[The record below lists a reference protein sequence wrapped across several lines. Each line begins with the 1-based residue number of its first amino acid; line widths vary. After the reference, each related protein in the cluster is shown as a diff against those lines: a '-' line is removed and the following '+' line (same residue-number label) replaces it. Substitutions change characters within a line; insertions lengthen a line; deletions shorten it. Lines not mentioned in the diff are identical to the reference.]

1 MVAALRALQPQH
13 GFALEVIDVDADAAL
28 EARYDELVPVLVH
41 DGLDVCH
48 HFLDREKLAQ
58 VLALSPRPG

>member
-41 DGLDVCH
+41 DGLEVCH

-58 VLALSPRPG
+58 TLGRAARSG